1 MSTESDPTLSF
12 TCDFDEKTAFD
23 VELKGYFQHAIA
35 SLPDGRRVQVS
46 FFDPARLAKDLESEQ
61 ELGRNSIGE
70 PGLIVVPRV
79 TVKNMLG
86 AIKELYH
93 NGYFD
98 RLSSLV
104 R

>member
-1 MSTESDPTLSF
+1 MSTESDPILSF

-23 VELKGYFQHAIA
+23 VEQKGCFEHAIA
-35 SLPDGRRVQVS
+35 WLPDGRRVKVC
-46 FFDPARLAKDLESEQ
+46 FCDPARLAKDLESEQ
-61 ELGRNSIGE
+61 ELGRNSVGE
-70 PGLIVVPRV
+70 PGLIVIPRV

-86 AIKELYH
+86 AIRELNH